1 MEKANENFAESHDD
15 LRFGMSDGLLRTGTM
30 SEALEINRVTAE
42 RDELKRHCCNLELEN
57 RDLRERLENW
67 ENWKEGL
74 PRLLCDIAE
83 AQEELEPEYVRVLE
97 TALFEMPAGSRD
109 LAMAISNV
117 RELMSDVSA
126 CISEAVKLSTAPA
139 ERSGS

>member
-1 MEKANENFAESHDD
+1 MEKMKCA
-15 LRFGMSDGLLRTGTM
+15 GTGEEM
-30 SEALEINRVTAE
+30 QDVTGAPVE
-42 RDELKRHCCNLELEN
+42 VLKRLDEYRRSTCNLKLEN

-67 ENWKEGL
+67 ENWKESL
-74 PRLLCDIAE
+74 PRMLCDIAE

-97 TALFEMPAGSRD
+97 TALFEMTAGSRD

>member
-1 MEKANENFAESHDD
+1 MEKTKCAGTGEEVLDV
-15 LRFGMSDGLLRTGTM
+15 TGTPV
-30 SEALEINRVTAE
+30 EV
-42 RDELKRHCCNLELEN
+42 LKRLDEYRRSTCNLKLEN
-57 RDLRERLENW
+57 RDLRERLEKW
-67 ENWKEGL
+67 EQWKEGL
-74 PRLLCDIAE
+74 PRMLCDIAE

-97 TALFEMPAGSRD
+97 TALFEMAAGSRD
-109 LAMAISNV
+109 LAMAISNI